1 MYSLKS
7 NCNSGVGPP
16 FPSGHNESLEKENMK
31 NTYPQKRWF
40 WNTLQKGVC
49 PICLGEHWTI
59 LKWLHLN
66 SLDNV
71 YYVLST
77 LHRFLFTI
85 PSFNKKTK
93 VRQFFYVT
101 GVWARSFN
109 FNSLIPGHI
118 LPYHNCLWMNN
129 ILFNCSLK

>member
-7 NCNSGVGPP
+7 NCSSGVGPP

-31 NTYPQKRWF
+31 NTYAQTRWF

-93 VRQFFYVT
+93 GNFFMVLGFELDLLTSIHLFQGIFY
-101 GVWARSFN
+101 
-109 FNSLIPGHI
+109 HI
-118 LPYHNCLWMNN
+118 TTVSEWIIYFLTVH
-129 ILFNCSLK
+129 